1 MRNIL
6 KYASLALMGALAVLS
21 CKKAVN
27 EELNESKP
35 LSRTF
40 TCVIASDDPDSKVA
54 ITDVGKATWEVGDK
68 IMLHG
73 GTDGAD
79 RKEIT
84 LAAENIS
91 ADGKKATITVEGL
104 DPYDRTPDVVSTYY
118 AQYPASCVPS
128 GNLYYEC
135 RFNNTNER
143 LMAACNVG
151 DTFVFYNV
159 AGVISFRVSGDFDS
173 YVFAGNNGET
183 VGYDVYQVRVRDDG
197 AGPYCNYW
205 KPGNGS
211 GEPSPLTSISGS
223 VIADGTTVNYIGLP
237 YGTNFTGGFNMKF
250 LKGGEIVKTLSTSS
264 ARNVAYGKLLPLGD
278 VTSALKNYVAP
289 SNHDATN
296 PAITGATALDESGT
310 ANCYIVD
317 GSVAGNAN
325 KVFKFKAYKGNG
337 TTNVGTIASVEVLWE
352 TYNNAESVTANSV
365 IAAVD
370 FDKQDAN
377 EYYEICF
384 KMPATLHA
392 GNAVIAAKNAG
403 GTILWSWHIWVPA
416 TTVTAAD
423 YGIHTTGKNVMD
435 RNLGA
440 LRVTEASTTEDIDI
454 TSVGLYY
461 QWGRKDPFPG
471 PREILKT
478 ESPYASVAKVAGTA
492 MTKDKIQISMEESIQ
507 QPTFLARGYYEGD
520 TQKNPDWCS
529 TSSADYWGDSGS
541 KSIYDP
547 CPPGYRVPMRD
558 KTKALWVDDITT
570 QTGWDYNKDHFWF
583 KVGSPATVF
592 PAVGYLDGGSI
603 KTVFRASIWN
613 SHSNDYKNGDGYSHY
628 AAYSRRVYLDGSTLK
643 HKNNGDASKYL
654 GNSVRCVAE

>member
-1 MRNIL
+1 MEDTKMKNIL

-27 EELNESKP
+27 EESNERKP

-370 FDKQDAN
+370 FDKQDAK

-416 TTVTAAD
+416 TTVTYSD
-423 YGIHTTGKNVMD
+423 YGIYTAGKAMCD

-440 LRVTEASTTEDIDI
+440 LDVAVASAETKINV
-454 TSVGLYY
+454 TSVGLVY

-471 PREILKT
+471 PSSIET
-478 ESPYASVAKVAGTA
+478 EGEYYGFAAVAGANPAAVTTQLSVEDA
-492 MTKDKIQISMEESIQ
+492 IK
-507 QPTFLARGYYEGD
+507 QPNTFAKGSSSW
-520 TQKNPDWCS
+520 T
-529 TSSADYWGDSGS
+529 TSSDITLWGDEAS
-541 KSIYDP
+541 KTIYDP
-547 CPPGYRVPMRD
+547 CPAGYRVPNRVKD
-558 KTKALWVDDITT
+558 NDNQLFKAKLSSAA
-570 QTGWDYNKDHFWF
+570 GWDYNATKYWF
-583 KVGSPATVF
+583 TLGSPATVF
-592 PAVGYLDGGSI
+592 PCSGYCDGGSF
-603 KTVFRASIWN
+603 KATFRTVIWN
-613 SHSNDYKNGDGYSHY
+613 AHPDGDNGYNIYVYAGPAFANYSH
-628 AAYSRRVYLDGSTLK
+628 AKSRGYF
-643 HKNNGDASKYL
+643 
-654 GNSVRCVAE
+654 VRCVAE